1 MNLDFLELLSSYRHL
16 IAFPTLSGPIR
27 SLGNSILIPEKCK
40 EKLRNWPG
48 PGQTAQDINM
58 IHSSLAIDS
67 DSGDRADSW
76 HDRVQIG
83 LAIADE
89 MALKSLL
96 LNATPPLIQS
106 HRLGGV
112 RSAVGV
118 PIASTLTVDATLE
131 FEELHCVL
139 AVPEELE
146 QHIADYSRRKGN
158 QRGYLDLIRCEADT
172 KTLGQ
177 FLSLANA
184 IALLNQAG
192 FSAEQS
198 QHILNL
204 PQDGWDKSWWYQADA
219 LGEFTIPFLRLI
231 RTRRHPD
238 GTITLQYKDFFA
250 QQQPVCFKSCTRKLL
265 IEILSPIHEFAE
277 VIAKINRVRQQSGLS
292 EALLIC
298 DQISDLEA
306 RAFISQNISLYA
318 SHEIALP
325 VWASCVTCSTPS
337 CPLRG
342 RTDSPVLLC
351 RQFCLSAG

>member
-1 MNLDFLELLSSYRHL
+1 
-16 IAFPTLSGPIR
+16 
-27 SLGNSILIPEKCK
+27 
-40 EKLRNWPG
+40 
-48 PGQTAQDINM
+48 M

-76 HDRVQIG
+76 HDRVQLG

-89 MALKSLL
+89 ITLKSLL
-96 LNATPPLIQS
+96 TNSTPPIIQP

-118 PIASTLTVDATLE
+118 PVTSSLTVDATLE
-131 FEELHCVL
+131 FEELQCVL

-146 QHIADYSRRKGN
+146 QQIAEYSRLKGN

-177 FLSLANA
+177 FLPLANA
-184 IALLNQAG
+184 IAMLNQAG
-192 FSAEQS
+192 FSTEQV

-204 PQDGWDKSWWYQADA
+204 PYDGWDKSWWYQADA
-219 LGEFTIPFLRLI
+219 QGEFTVPFLRLM

-250 QQQPVCFKSCTRKLL
+250 QQQPTCFKSCTHKLL
-265 IEILSPIHEFAE
+265 IEILPSAHKFAQ
-277 VIAKINRVRQQSGLS
+277 VIAKINLARQQSGLS

-325 VWASCVTCSTPS
+325 VWANCLTCSNES
-337 CPLRG
+337 CPLQG
-342 RTDSPVLLC
+342 ESDSPVLLC
-351 RQFCLSAG
+351 RQFCLNAD